1 MKNKSEDRTSIK
13 DSMLLA
19 GIIIA
24 IIYWFLDSIFNIF
37 FSNEFNLIGQLV
49 GLDLYNIAIRLSVLC
64 LFIIFGSHAQTSINK
79 LKKTRDL
86 IREGEERL
94 KTILDSVQTGVV
106 IVEPE
111 THIIVDANPAAT
123 KIIGAPKEQIVDKE
137 CYHYICP
144 EEKGKCPII
153 DRGLSLNNEES
164 VLLTASGGHVPILR
178 SVVPVTLAGKK
189 HLLESFL
196 DITGIKEAASQ
207 REAKMHAEAA
217 NRAKSEFLASMSHE
231 IRTPMTAIIGM
242 SDLLWESPLTG
253 EQKRFVEAIRSSGE
267 NLLQV
272 INDILDLSKVEAGQ
286 IELEKAPFN
295 LVKLVNNICEAQTFQ
310 ARLKEIELIKWIKP
324 EVETLLL
331 GDSVRLGQILT
342 NLIGNAIKFTEKG
355 EIFVEVKRQD
365 IFEQTIAEGADSGE
379 QLETGITTELLFSVT
394 DTGIGIPEEK
404 WEAIFDRFTQAD
416 SSTTRQF
423 GGTGLGLSISH
434 QLTELMGG
442 RMWVESKT
450 GQGSTFFFTA
460 KFEVQS
466 DKGYVQIP
474 EADIHGLKILIID
487 DNATNRMVL
496 SEMVS
501 RWGALATEKEDGERG
516 LAEMRHAKDAGEP
529 YDLVLLDCKMPGL
542 DGFQVTEAIKEDS
555 TLLGTAIMMLTSDD
569 RKNGVTR
576 SKELGIADYL
586 IKPIKWSDLKE
597 AVLIALGRKEASDRE
612 RLEAA
617 EIVAPEDL
625 SHLNILLVDDNEKN
639 RLLFRSFLK
648 KTPYTIDTAENGKIA
663 VEKFTAGQYDIV
675 LMDIEM
681 PIMDGYSAATKIR
694 QWESENQQKE
704 TPIIALTAHALKEHI
719 QKSLDAGCTTH
730 LTKPIKKRD
739 LLVAIEKHAH

>member
-1 MKNKSEDRTSIK
+1 MKNKSVDRTSIT

-19 GIIIA
+19 AILIA

-37 FSNEFNLIGQLV
+37 FSSEFNIVEQFV
-49 GLDLYNIAIRLSVLC
+49 GMDLYNIAIRISVLC
-64 LFIIFGSHAQTSINK
+64 LFVIFGSHAQTTMNK
-79 LKKTRDL
+79 LRKTRDL
-86 IREGEERL
+86 LREGEERL

-106 IVEPE
+106 IIDPE

-123 KIIGAPKEQIVDKE
+123 KIIGAPKEQIVDKD
-137 CYHYICP
+137 CYHYICQ
-144 EEKGKCPII
+144 EKKGKCPII
-153 DRGLSLNNEES
+153 DLGLNLNNEES
-164 VLLTASGGHVPILR
+164 ILLTASGGHVPILR
-178 SVVPVTLAGKK
+178 SVVPVTLGGKK

-196 DITGIKEAASQ
+196 DITEIKESATL
-207 REAKMHAEAA
+207 RDAKMHAEAA

-286 IELEKAPFN
+286 IDLEKFTFN
-295 LVKLVNNICEAQTFQ
+295 LIKLINNTCEAQTFQ
-310 ARLKEIELIKWIKP
+310 ANIKKIELIKWIKP

-331 GDSVRLGQILT
+331 GDPVRLGQILT

-355 EIFVEVKRQD
+355 EVFVEVKRQD
-365 IFEQTIAEGADSGE
+365 ISEQTIAEGADSGE
-379 QLETGITTELLFSVT
+379 QLETAMTTELLFSVT

-404 WEAIFDRFTQAD
+404 WKTIFERFTQAD

-423 GGTGLGLSISH
+423 GGTGLGLAISH

-442 RMWVESKT
+442 RMWVESKI

-460 KFEVQS
+460 KFEIQS
-466 DKGYVQIP
+466 DIDYVQIP
-474 EADIHGLKILIID
+474 EVDIHGLKILIVD
-487 DNATNRMVL
+487 DNATNRLVL

-501 RWGALATEKEDGERG
+501 RWGALVTEKEDGERG
-516 LAEMRHAKDAGEP
+516 LAEMRRARDAGEP
-529 YDLVLLDCKMPGL
+529 YDLILLDCRMPGM
-542 DGFQVTEAIKEDS
+542 DGFQVTEAIQKDS
-555 TLLGTAIMMLTSDD
+555 TLLYTAIMMLTSDD
-569 RKNGVTR
+569 RRDGIMR
-576 SKELGIADYL
+576 SKELGITDYL

-597 AVLIALGRKEASDRE
+597 AVLIALGRKKASDRE
-612 RLEAA
+612 QLEVA
-617 EIVAPEDL
+617 ETVTQEDL
-625 SHLNILLVDDNEKN
+625 SPLNVLIVDDNEKN
-639 RLLFRSFLK
+639 QLLFRFFLK

-663 VEKFTAGQYDIV
+663 VEKFSAGQYDIV

-694 QWESENQQKE
+694 EWESENQQKE

-719 QKSLDAGCTTH
+719 QKSLDAGCTAH
-730 LTKPIKKRD
+730 LTKPIKKAD
-739 LLVAIEKHAH
+739 LLAAIEKHTH